1 MLFEKFSN
9 VNAIKPIDIVFERL
23 FVKIWILFPVVGK
36 LQAEHN
42 LVHLWVRL
50 VHLNQ
55 LLYVVLLGNLESS
68 VRGEL

>member
-42 LVHLWVRL
+42 LVHLWVWL